1 MVAFEGTTVDSRL
14 ADLIQDPRVAGVTL
28 YGALNITNAEQT
40 LRLTEDLQ
48 RAAGRPVLVAV
59 DQEGGQLTA
68 AGPDTTHFAGNMAL
82 GATRDPGLAEQV
94 GRAIGTELRALG
106 INVNYAPVADVA
118 SRPWNPSLGIRAFG
132 EEPALVGAMTA
143 AMVAGIQS
151 VGVAATIK
159 HFPGK
164 GEATIDPHHDLPV
177 LDLDLDRLERVEFP
191 PFRAGIQA
199 GARLLMVGH
208 YGLPAVI
215 GDRTTPT
222 SISQVA
228 IKELIRGL
236 LGFEGV
242 IVTDALDMGGF
253 RAASTDLPLAAGADL
268 LLYGPA
274 QVGSLPSRRGEP
286 NPRLEQLSAWLSAYE
301 QPPLTAV
308 RSSDHQAL
316 AANLAR
322 RSLTLVRD
330 TPGLLPLQIGA
341 DDRILAVMPR
351 PTDLTPADTSS
362 MVRPGLAS
370 AIRTRHRATTELLV
384 NQEPTPS
391 EIGAVLGAAADHDLI
406 VAGTIDAGPG
416 QAELVRSLVATGRPV
431 VSVALRTPYDL
442 ARYPSAGTYVC
453 TYGIHPASMEALAAA
468 LFGEAPMTGRL
479 PAAVPGLYPVGHSL
493 AAKKQ

>member
-1 MVAFEGTTVDSRL
+1 
-14 ADLIQDPRVAGVTL
+14 
-28 YGALNITNAEQT
+28 
-40 LRLTEDLQ
+40 
-48 RAAGRPVLVAV
+48 
-59 DQEGGQLTA
+59 
-68 AGPDTTHFAGNMAL
+68 
-82 GATRDPGLAEQV
+82 
-94 GRAIGTELRALG
+94 
-106 INVNYAPVADVA
+106 
-118 SRPWNPSLGIRAFG
+118 
-132 EEPALVGAMTA
+132 
-143 AMVAGIQS
+143 
-151 VGVAATIK
+151 
-159 HFPGK
+159 
-164 GEATIDPHHDLPV
+164 
-177 LDLDLDRLERVEFP
+177 
-191 PFRAGIQA
+191 
-199 GARLLMVGH
+199 MVGH

-301 QPPLTAV
+301 QPQLTAV

-341 DDRILAVMPR
+341 DDHILAVMPR

-384 NQEPTPS
+384 DQEPTPS

-479 PAAVPGLYPVGHSL
+479 PTAVPGLYPVGHSL
-493 AAKKQ
+493 ADKKQ

>member
-1 MVAFEGTTVDSRL
+1 MVAFEGTSVDSRL
-14 ADLIQDPRVAGVTL
+14 ADLMQDPRVAGVTL

-40 LRLTEDLQ
+40 LRLTEEVQ

-68 AGPDTTHFAGNMAL
+68 AGPETTHFAGNMAL
-82 GATRDPGLAEQV
+82 GATRDLNLAEQI

-106 INVNYAPVADVA
+106 ITVNYAPVADVA

-151 VGVAATIK
+151 AGVAATIK

-164 GEATIDPHHDLPV
+164 GEATVDPHHRLPV

-191 PFRAGIQA
+191 PFRAGIEA

-222 SISQVA
+222 SISEVA
-228 IKELIRGL
+228 IKQLIRGL

-253 RAASTDLPLAAGADL
+253 RSASTELPLAAGADL

-274 QVGSLPSRRGEP
+274 QVGSLPSWRGES
-286 NPRLEQLSAWLSAYE
+286 NPRLEQLSAWLSDYE

-308 RSSDHQAL
+308 GSSDHQAL
-316 AANLAR
+316 ATTLAR

-330 TPGLLPLQIGA
+330 TPRLLPIEIGA

-362 MVRPGLAS
+362 MVQPGLSS
-370 AIRTRHRATTELLV
+370 AIRTRHRSTTELLV
-384 NQEPTPS
+384 DQEPSQP
-391 EIGAVLGAAADHDLI
+391 EIGAVLKAAADHDLI

-416 QAELVRSLVATGRPV
+416 QAELVGGLVATGKPV
-431 VSVALRTPYDL
+431 VTVALRTPYDL
-442 ARYPSAGTYVC
+442 ARYPSASTYVC

-468 LFGEAPMTGRL
+468 LFGEAPMVGCL

-493 AAKKQ
+493 GDKKP